1 MNVVATLRLSS
12 LKSLGSLGL
21 STQQRKVAAVHQR
34 NGGRD
39 RPIDPLAQWRVL
51 PLDRGNIARLLVK
64 EDRSELSPGRA
75 FLFAVKRPNKEREVS
90 ALLSGKPLSARH
102 GSGRPAGQTTVQT
115 LQAVQA
121 RVEIAVQGNKESAA
135 LPTKSTNEPEPMA
148 SGGIVEQHVPAV
160 ARFDAHLH
168 RRKTVEGD

>member
-1 MNVVATLRLSS
+1 MQSTT

-21 STQQRKVAAVHQR
+21 STQQREVTAAHHRGCCR
-34 NGGRD
+34 NGTVD
-39 RPIDPLAQWRVL
+39 ALAQWRVL
-51 PLDRGNIARLLVK
+51 PLDRGNITRSLVK
-64 EDRSELSPGRA
+64 EDRSKFPPGRA

-90 ALLSGKPLSARH
+90 ALPRGKLQSARQR
-102 GSGRPAGQTTVQT
+102 SGRPTCQTTVQT

-121 RVEIAVQGNKESAA
+121 CIEVAVEGNEESAA

-160 ARFDAHLH
+160 ARFDAHQH
-168 RRKTVEGD
+168 GRKAIEVD

>member
-1 MNVVATLRLSS
+1 MTTVQLSS

-21 STQQRKVAAVHQR
+21 STQQREVTAVHQR

-51 PLDRGNIARLLVK
+51 PLDSGDIARFLIK
-64 EDRSELSPGRA
+64 KDRSQLSPGRA

-90 ALLSGKPLSARH
+90 ALPSGKPLTARQ
-102 GSGRPAGQTTVQT
+102 GSRRPADQPTVQT

-121 RVEIAVQGNKESAA
+121 RVEIAVQGNEESAA

-160 ARFDAHLH
+160 ARFDAHQH
-168 RRKTVEGD
+168 GRKAIEVD